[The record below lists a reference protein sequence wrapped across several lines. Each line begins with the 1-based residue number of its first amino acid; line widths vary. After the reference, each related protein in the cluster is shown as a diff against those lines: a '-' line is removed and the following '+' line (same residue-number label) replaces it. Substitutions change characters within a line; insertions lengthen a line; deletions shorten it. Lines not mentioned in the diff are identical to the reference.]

1 MTTPRT
7 RVWNQVAVYGS
18 RHVSPR
24 LWSRI
29 NGLLFWG
36 TKGGDVLRA
45 VGRVL

>member
-18 RHVSPR
+18 RHVTPR

-29 NGLLFWG
+29 NGLLFWS
-36 TKGGDVLRA
+36 TARSATLRA